1 MNTKLK
7 KYWNLFLSFI
17 KIGAFTFGSG
27 YAMISLIQKEIC
39 EKHGW
44 LKEDEI
50 LEIMAIA
57 ESTPG
62 SITINTAT
70 FVGYKV
76 GGIAGSALATCGV
89 IIPSF
94 LIIISIVKILTQ
106 FENNIYVQYA
116 FNGIRIGVF
125 ALVIKAFYTM
135 LEQVDKNL
143 FSYLLIAVTLAG
155 VALLDLSVF
164 GIILF
169 SACMGILHTVLHPS
183 REAEKL

>member
-1 MNTKLK
+1 MNRTIRQ
-7 KYWNLFLSFI
+7 YWNLFVSFI

-27 YAMISLIQKEIC
+27 YAMITLIQKEIC

-44 LKEDEI
+44 LSEDEI
-50 LEIMAIA
+50 LEIIAVA

-76 GGIAGSALATCGV
+76 GGIAGSALATLGV

-94 LIIISIVKILTQ
+94 LIIISIVKVLTQ
-106 FENNIYVQYA
+106 FEDNIYVQYA

-125 ALVIKAFYTM
+125 ALVIKAFVTM
-135 LEQVDKNL
+135 LDQVSKNA
-143 FSYLLIAVTLAG
+143 FSYALILLATLAVAVWNCNVFG
-155 VALLDLSVF
+155 VIVISALL
-164 GIILF
+164 GIV
-169 SACMGILHTVLHPS
+169 HTLNPS
-183 REAEKL
+183 RREVA